1 LQACAHPVLAINRL
15 VMSTAHPFTLDIAPT
30 EIVEE
35 IYRHLDLSSALCLAG
50 TCSRFHHIYDRNEK
64 RFLRLLALKEESLQG
79 FQDRNFVDLGLS
91 LAEAMLKNKSTQLTL
106 NYRFRHC
113 ANNYLKQ
120 LNVFQN
126 GPE

>member
-1 LQACAHPVLAINRL
+1 VFAINPL
-15 VMSTAHPFTLDIAPT
+15 VMSTVRPFTLDIAPT

-64 RFLRLLALKEESLQG
+64 RLLRLLALKEESLQG
-79 FQDRNFVDLGLS
+79 FQNRNFVDLGLS
-91 LAEAMLKNKSTQLTL
+91 LAEAMLNKSTQLTA
-106 NYRFRHC
+106 NARFRHC

-120 LNVFQN
+120 LNVVQN